1 MSVMYLTVAQSY
13 KTNENR
19 VQNLC
24 ADSHFS
30 KLPNVSGW
38 SVFQSV
44 LQAILNP
51 FHCSGSTMKAWKHI
65 I

>member
-1 MSVMYLTVAQSY
+1 MYLTVAQSY

-30 KLPNVSGW
+30 KLPNVSDW

-51 FHCSGSTMKAWKHI
+51 FHCSGSTMEAYNI

>member
-1 MSVMYLTVAQSY
+1 MYLTVAKSY

-30 KLPNVSGW
+30 KLPNVSDW

-44 LQAILNP
+44 LQAQ
-51 FHCSGSTMKAWKHI
+51 
-65 I
+65 